1 MSWVFL
7 QTFAAIFAQR
17 FCWIVEGKNKPG
29 NANVQVLFIDTA
41 NKCYLPEH
49 PLFIHIVLH
58 YSLL

>member
-7 QTFAAIFAQR
+7 QAFAAIFAQR

-41 NKCYLPEH
+41 NKYYLPEH